1 MGLREMRSANALQT
15 SPIRH
20 EDMSDFKIPVEKSA
34 IAVNSKRDVNLT
46 MPWFSQKSKYHPSAG
61 NVVHPLINGER
72 AFGAVHEAISA
83 AKKSIDIIS
92 WGFDPSMRLVRPGG
106 KRVGELLKEK
116 AAAGVTV
123 RVLIWKNALANLG
136 ENNVIGDG
144 WAGSGGG
151 SAGVG
156 SGAGSTSAGNAT
168 GKAQEFN
175 TYGSGKSGRGSAGV
189 MQGDPGAK
197 EFNRAWFAAKP
208 ANLSFRTRDFGRI
221 ERIQIEARH
230 IGKHGLGGTAQRLAL
245 TEFTSHHQKMVL
257 VDYEEPADAVGFVM
271 GHNMLRDYWD
281 TDAHEYYSEQR
292 LGFGPWQD
300 LSTRVYGPVLWDLN
314 ENFCTA
320 WTKSQPWIGSDQPIP
335 ASRLSLKPE
344 VFEAP
349 AAKRGGGEMA
359 QICRTQPQE
368 SDQSI
373 LDDYKLALSNAR
385 NYVYF
390 ENQYFRSTELAMQM
404 REMRRKLKAKG
415 WKRDFYVFVVTNTPD
430 DKGRMTTYEAM
441 HALGKSDRLPTI
453 EKKKDGEEVN
463 GDSASLRR
471 ADLDGMNIHVCTLRT
486 SGQQY
491 QEPQA
496 VATGGVG
503 AMGFPEVSV
512 YMPEPKTVYK
522 DIYVHSKLLLVD
534 DVFFTI
540 GSANANIRS
549 MEVDSELNIAMPSP
563 TVTQQWR
570 KHLWKLHTGREPG
583 DSPEEE
589 FRQWRYVMDAN
600 EGLQR
605 AGKPLQNSLIE
616 FYDDGGPG
624 LRAD

>member
-1 MGLREMRSANALQT
+1 
-15 SPIRH
+15 
-20 EDMSDFKIPVEKSA
+20 MSDFKIPAEKTV
-34 IAVNSKRDVNLT
+34 IAVNNKRDVNLT

-72 AFGAVHEAISA
+72 AFAAVHDAINA

-92 WGFDPSMRLVRPGG
+92 WGFDPSMRLVRPSG
-106 KRVGELLKEK
+106 KRVGDLLKEK

-123 RVLIWKNALANLG
+123 RILIWKNALANLG

-151 SAGVG
+151 SAGAG
-156 SGAGSTSAGNAT
+156 SGIGSTSAGNAS
-168 GKAQEFN
+168 GDAQEFN

-189 MQGDPGAK
+189 RQGDPQAK
-197 EFNRAWFAAKP
+197 EFNRAWFAHKP

-221 ERIQIEARH
+221 ERIEIEARH
-230 IGKHGLGGTAQRLAL
+230 IGKHGFGGTPQRLAL
-245 TEFTSHHQKMVL
+245 TEFTSHHQKMIL
-257 VDYEEPADAVGFVM
+257 VDYEAPTDAVGFVM

-281 TDAHEYYSEQR
+281 TDSHEYYSERR

-300 LSTRVYGPVLWDLN
+300 LSTKIFGPVLWDLN

-320 WTKSQPWIGSDQPIP
+320 WTKAQPWIGSDMPIP
-335 ASRLSLKPE
+335 ASRLTLKPD

-349 AAKRGGGEMA
+349 AAKHGSGEMA

-368 SDQSI
+368 NDRSI
-373 LDDYKLALSNAR
+373 LDVYKLALSNAR

-390 ENQYFRSTELAMQM
+390 ENQYFRNTELAMQL

-415 WKRDFYVFVVTNTPD
+415 WKRDFYVFVVTNVPD
-430 DKGRMTTYEAM
+430 DKGRTTTYETL
-441 HALGKSDRLPTI
+441 HALGKSERMPTI
-453 EKKKDGEEVN
+453 EKKQDGAEVN
-463 GDSASLRR
+463 GDSAALRR
-471 ADLDGMNIHVCTLRT
+471 TDLEGMNIHVCTLRT

-491 QEPQA
+491 QEPKA
-496 VATGGVG
+496 YATGSVG
-503 AMGFPEVSV
+503 PMGLPGMAVS
-512 YMPEPKTVYK
+512 MPEPKTVYK

-540 GSANANIRS
+540 GSANANVRS

-563 TVTQQWR
+563 TTTQNWR
-570 KHLWKLHTGREPG
+570 KHLWKLHTGKLPS
-583 DSPEEE
+583 DSPAVN
-589 FRQWRYVMDAN
+589 FDSWKKVMAEN
-600 EGLQR
+600 EACQR
-605 AGKPLQNSLIE
+605 DGQQLKSSLIE
-616 FYDDGGPG
+616 FYDEGASG